1 MEHDKVYLRV
11 LNDLPFMFEVLRNTE
26 QQADSFA
33 VEMLRLRIIRERETV
48 RLEEDRE
55 QREYQERRIEEN
67 SNQVA
72 IKERTTDD

>member
-1 MEHDKVYLRV
+1 MEHDKTYLRV

-48 RLEEDRE
+48 RLEEERE
-55 QREYQERRIEEN
+55 RLVTAEKMRLIDEQ
-67 SNQVA
+67 
-72 IKERTTDD
+72 KLTDGDD